1 MRELRPLTI
10 SNSIKSAPSVLLTP
24 EMEKFVFVQPLN
36 QDFILAQTIYT
47 HIHKHFKV
55 KTLEA
60 GMFKLKEVKYL
71 LAEEP
76 EGILT
81 VDEWIDFVWSSKRRF
96 NFLLNPSDLFK
107 MYLINLFFPIFSS
120 TRKLILPGKKDTFVM
135 DAYPNFTKKDGILFQ
150 PMDFNKLGITK
161 IEFRKLF
168 AFIPSELAQAIDD
181 FLILHHDNLY
191 KDLKYQVSLYPSIRN
206 KYWNELKNCFDPEF
220 KTFARAEAE
229 NYLFKL

>member
-36 QDFILAQTIYT
+36 QDFILAQTIYS

-55 KTLEA
+55 ELLEA

-76 EGILT
+76 EGVLT
-81 VDEWIDFVWSSKRRF
+81 VDEWMDILWNSKRNF
-96 NFLLNPSDLFK
+96 NHLLNPSTLFK
-107 MYLINLFFPIFSS
+107 MHLINLFFPLFSS
-120 TRKLILPGKKDTFVM
+120 TRKLMLPGKKDRFVM
-135 DAYPNFTKKDGILFQ
+135 DAYPSLSKKEGIQFQ
-150 PMDFNKLGITK
+150 PTDFNKLGISK

-168 AFIPSELAQAIDD
+168 AFIPNELEQVIDD

-206 KYWNELKNCFDPEF
+206 KYWNELKQCFDPEF

-229 NYLFKL
+229 NYLLKL

>member
-24 EMEKFVFVQPLN
+24 ELEKFVFVQPLT
-36 QDFILAQTIYT
+36 QDFILAQTIYSL
-47 HIHKHFKV
+47 IHKHFKIEM
-55 KTLEA
+55 LEA

-81 VDEWIDFVWSSKRRF
+81 VDDWMDSLWTSKRKF
-96 NFLLNPSDLFK
+96 NHLLNPQSLFK
-107 MYLINLFFPIFSS
+107 MYLVNLFFPVFAS
-120 TRKLILPGKKDTFVM
+120 TKKLMIPGKKDRFVI
-135 DAYPNFTKKDGILFQ
+135 DAYPNLSKKEGIQFQ
-150 PMDFNKLGITK
+150 PTDFNKLGITK

-168 AFIPSELAQAIDD
+168 GYISMEMEQVIDD

-191 KDLKYQVSLYPSIRN
+191 KDLKYQVSLFPSIRN
-206 KYWNELKNCFDPEF
+206 KYWNELKQCFDQDF
-220 KTFARAEAE
+220 KTFAKAEAD
-229 NYLFKL
+229 NYLLKL